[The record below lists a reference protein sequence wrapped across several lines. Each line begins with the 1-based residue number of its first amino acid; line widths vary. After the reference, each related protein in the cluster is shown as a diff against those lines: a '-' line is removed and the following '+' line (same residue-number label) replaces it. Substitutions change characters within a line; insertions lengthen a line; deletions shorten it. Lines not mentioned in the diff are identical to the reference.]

1 MEFISYEEKW
11 QAINNHTK
19 ILQSHCDVWWREQ
32 DSMKANN
39 KSSRGEAERRRRVG
53 SCVWGWAGLYRNS
66 LHFFCS
72 NLLWPWNCSKKNCLL
87 KREKEKKH
95 FITKG
100 KKVNRRKH
108 GQESTWTKALD
119 WTVAWHIPGSEK
131 VITQKSRG
139 VSKEH
144 GKAFGSQNLH
154 HPGGHVINLGL

>member
-1 MEFISYEEKW
+1 MFDEENRILWKPI
-11 QAINNHTK
+11 INLAEGRLKGEGGWEAVCGDGQDYIGTLCTFSAQ
-19 ILQSHCDVWWREQ
+19 IFCDPET
-32 DSMKANN
+32 A
-39 KSSRGEAERRRRVG
+39 
-53 SCVWGWAGLYRNS
+53 L
-66 LHFFCS
+66 
-72 NLLWPWNCSKKNCLL
+72 KKNCLL

-131 VITQKSRG
+131 VNTQKSRG

-144 GKAFGSQNLH
+144 GKAFRSQNLH